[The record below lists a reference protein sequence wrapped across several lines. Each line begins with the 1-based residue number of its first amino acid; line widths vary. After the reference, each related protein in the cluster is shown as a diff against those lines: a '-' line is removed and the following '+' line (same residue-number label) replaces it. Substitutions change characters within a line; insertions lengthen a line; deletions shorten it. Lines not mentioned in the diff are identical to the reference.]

1 MPEGRSMVVSVAAGL
16 SVEYQKLVRSCF
28 SPVRGGFFSFLQAC
42 EQTVISGQARAHFFR
57 QAKGRW
63 QTAQSLV
70 GR

>member
-1 MPEGRSMVVSVAAGL
+1 MDGGGW
-16 SVEYQKLVRSCF
+16 
-28 SPVRGGFFSFLQAC
+28 PVIRLGYRERGGGGAGVFLCFCRLQAS